1 MGQSSLTRGPTGHQ
15 TYVALPSRPAQ
26 LDILAMQT
34 PRLLTIGL
42 VASAAAMAPATAV
55 AKHGGGDDVR
65 ANGTC
70 SKGSTAK
77 LKVGPDDNRL
87 ETEFEVDQNR
97 NGVRWKVVLRRNG
110 RVVVSTTR
118 TTRAPSGSFEL
129 RRLLSD
135 GAGKDRITATAT
147 SPSGETCTA
156 RATV

>member
-1 MGQSSLTRGPTGHQ
+1 MT
-15 TYVALPSRPAQ
+15 
-26 LDILAMQT
+26 T
-34 PRLLTIGL
+34 PRLLTLTL
-42 VASAAAMAPATAV
+42 VASVAAIAPTATAV
-55 AKHGGGDDVR
+55 AKHGDDDATVR
-65 ANGTC
+65 GTC

-77 LKVGPDDNRL
+77 IKAKHDDGRI

-110 RVVVSTTR
+110 RVAASTTR

-135 GAGKDRITATAT
+135 GAGTDRITAKAT

-156 RATV
+156 RISV